1 MTSTPLDGAAG
12 SRPDHVFAARA
23 ARLLRGFLNSR
34 SLGWV
39 TLVLLVAAWEV
50 MAHVNPSPGLPEP
63 SRIAAAWWREMTA
76 GQLRWQLA
84 DTMISMAYG
93 FVLSTILGVAL
104 GVLMAWVRVF
114 YALMEPIVELLRP
127 VPTIV
132 FIPVIILYAGL
143 GREMNVIAILISATI
158 PILIA
163 SYAGARGVSAA
174 LRDTATTFNLTWWQ
188 TMREIVIPAAAPEIF
203 IGLRLALAGSF
214 VIAIAAGM
222 IAGNSGV
229 GYYIIHAQQ
238 TLDISRM
245 YAGAATVAVVGYL
258 LNLSF
263 LLVERRVLHWHLAND
278 RSRTGE

>member
-1 MTSTPLDGAAG
+1 MTATQIDHRERTHRQRTARSEGG
-12 SRPDHVFAARA
+12 SI
-23 ARLLRGFLNSR
+23 LRSFVQSR
-34 SLGWV
+34 SFGWLA
-39 TLVLLVAAWEV
+39 LVVLVAIWEL
-50 MAHVNPSPGLPEP
+50 AAYINPSPGMPAP
-63 SRIAAAWWREMTA
+63 SRIAAAWWREMTV

-84 DTMISMAYG
+84 DTMISMTYG
-93 FVLSTILGVAL
+93 FVLSTILGVTL

-132 FIPVIILYAGL
+132 FVPIIILYAGL

-174 LRDTATTFNLTWWQ
+174 LRDTAATFNLSWWQ

-238 TLDISRM
+238 TLDIARM
-245 YAGAATVAVVGYL
+245 YAGAATVAIVGYL
-258 LNLSF
+258 LNTGF
-263 LLVERRVLHWHLAND
+263 LIMERRVLHWHVAND
-278 RSRTGE
+278 RSATGN

>member
-1 MTSTPLDGAAG
+1 MTIAPLEGRGIAENESKPGRLSVA
-12 SRPDHVFAARA
+12 AAR
-23 ARLLRGFLNSR
+23 FFQSR
-34 SLGWV
+34 SLGWFAL
-39 TLVLLVAAWEV
+39 LVLVMVWEV
-50 MAHVNPSPGLPEP
+50 VAQVSPSPGLPAP
-63 SRIAAAWWREMTA
+63 SRIAAAWWREMTV

-93 FVLSTILGVAL
+93 FVLSTIFGVVI
-104 GVLMAWVRVF
+104 GVVMAWVRVF
-114 YALMEPIVELLRP
+114 YALMEPLVELLRP
-127 VPTIV
+127 IPTIIFV
-132 FIPVIILYAGL
+132 PVIILYVGL

-174 LRDTATTFNLTWWQ
+174 LRDTAATFNLSWWQ
-188 TMREIVIPAAAPEIF
+188 TVREIVVPAAAPEIF

-258 LNLSF
+258 LNAGF
-263 LLVERRVLHWHLAND
+263 LLVERKVLHWHLAND
-278 RSRTGE
+278 RARTGE

>member
-1 MTSTPLDGAAG
+1 MTSTSEFRVPARDRVSARPRIAGALRSFYQ
-12 SRPDHVFAARA
+12 SRLFGWA
-23 ARLLRGFLNSR
+23 LLGA
-34 SLGWV
+34 
-39 TLVLLVAAWEV
+39 LVVLWEV
-50 MAHVNPSPGLPEP
+50 WSGIAPSPGLPAP
-63 SRIAAAWWREMTA
+63 SRIASAWWTEMTT
-76 GQLRWQLA
+76 GRLRSQVG
-84 DTMISMAYG
+84 DTLISLAYG
-93 FVLSTILGVAL
+93 YAISAVIGVAI

-132 FIPVIILYAGL
+132 FIPVIILYVGL
-143 GREMNVIAILISATI
+143 GREMNVLAIVISATV

-163 SYAGARGVSAA
+163 SYAGARSVSAA
-174 LRDTATTFNLTWWQ
+174 LRDTAATFNLSWGQ

-203 IGLRLALAGSF
+203 IGLRLALAGAF

-229 GYYIIHAQQ
+229 GYYIIAAQQ

-258 LNLSF
+258 LNLAF
-263 LLVERRVLHWHLAND
+263 LAVERRLLHWHVANSSG
-278 RSRTGE
+278 RGFR